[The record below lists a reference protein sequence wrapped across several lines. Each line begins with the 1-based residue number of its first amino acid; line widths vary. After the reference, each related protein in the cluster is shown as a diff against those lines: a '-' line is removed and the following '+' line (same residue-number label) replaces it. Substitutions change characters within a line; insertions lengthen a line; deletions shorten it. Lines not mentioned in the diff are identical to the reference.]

1 MLRAWKSPLREA
13 IASNR
18 KQQGYILVEILAA
31 VAIFLFA
38 VGTLFI
44 QANKWQEYCYKNQV
58 RLVAHILAADLRE
71 IQERALFKGSQKV
84 WDLATSDGNR
94 SAYWIYNGYQFNE
107 EIKRV
112 VRFKNF
118 GCGDVYFSEDI
129 YALTYYP
136 NGTPTKTGAYVLCH
150 RKLPGYAC
158 YLNVQPVTGR
168 ISINE
173 TK

>member
-71 IQERALFKGSQKV
+71 IQERALFKGYGI
-84 WDLATSDGNR
+84 WLLPMA
-94 SAYWIYNGYQFNE
+94 I
-107 EIKRV
+107 V
-112 VRFKNF
+112 VLIGF
-118 GCGDVYFSEDI
+118 I
-129 YALTYYP
+129 MA
-136 NGTPTKTGAYVLCH
+136 
-150 RKLPGYAC
+150 
-158 YLNVQPVTGR
+158 
-168 ISINE
+168 ISLM
-173 TK
+173 KK